1 MTFRQRLDRIMAAQ
15 DRNILSITDNYE
27 RDMLRVVSNANARA
41 IYYLSNQLQTDRDGK
56 VLSTAANRTVLRKL
70 NRLFLDWMNE
80 SGFEIANARLIA
92 QFGGYEPPS
101 FVQVLDLI
109 NENIKNKLTF
119 PKWMKADIQAFQG
132 IKIATVD
139 VLEGAV
145 SIAAENA
152 MRQALFAVG
161 GLRFEDLTDL
171 MGRSLDKTVAETRT
185 LASTAVST
193 YYRTIHARGFERIQQ
208 ENPELQLRYSYEGP
222 IDKLTRPWCAK
233 IARKSRSGRTYTRS
247 EIDAFADDPER
258 GKSQPP
264 QPFYTGGGY
273 NCRHQWI
280 LFIPEDRNAVKG
292 RRKLPK
298 P

>member
-1 MTFRQRLDRIMAAQ
+1 MTFRQRLDRIIAAQ
-15 DRNILSITDNYE
+15 DRNILSLTDAYE
-27 RDMLRVVSNANARA
+27 RDVLRVVASASVRA
-41 IYYLSNQLQTDRDGK
+41 VEYLLNRLERDSTGAI
-56 VLSTAANRTVLRKL
+56 LSTAANRAVLRKL
-70 NRLFLDWMNE
+70 NSLFLEWMND
-80 SGFEIANARLIA
+80 SGFEVANARLVA
-92 QFGGYEPPS
+92 ELGTEGAS
-101 FVQVLDLI
+101 FADVLRLI
-109 NENIKNKLTF
+109 NENRKTPISF

-161 GLRFEDLTDL
+161 GLRFPDLIDL
-171 MGRSLDKTVAETRT
+171 LERTFDKSVAETRT
-185 LASTAVST
+185 VASTAVST

-208 ENPELQLRYSYEGP
+208 ESPELQLRYSYEGP
-222 IDKLTRPWCAK
+222 VDKLTRPWCAK
-233 IARKSRSGRTYTRS
+233 VARQSRSGKTWTRQQ
-247 EIDAFADDPER
+247 IDALVNDPER

-280 LFIPEDRNAVKG
+280 LFIPEDRNAPKG
-292 RRKLPK
+292 RRKLTRP
-298 P
+298 

>member
-1 MTFRQRLDRIMAAQ
+1 MTFRQRLDRIITAQ
-15 DRNILSITDNYE
+15 DRNILSLTDAYE
-27 RDMLRVVSNANARA
+27 RDVLRVVANASARA
-41 IYYLSNQLQTDRDGK
+41 VEYLWNRLERDSAGT
-56 VLSTAANRTVLRKL
+56 VLPTAANRAALRKL
-70 NRLFLDWMNE
+70 NSLFLEWMND
-80 SGFEIANARLIA
+80 SGFEVANARLVA
-92 QFGGYEPPS
+92 ELGTEGAS
-101 FVQVLDLI
+101 FADVLRLI
-109 NENIKNKLTF
+109 NENRKTPIPF
-119 PKWMKADIQAFQG
+119 PKWMRTDIQAFQG

-161 GLRFEDLTDL
+161 GLQFKDLVDL
-171 MGRSLDKTVAETRT
+171 LERTFDKSVAETRT

-222 IDKLTRPWCAK
+222 VDKLTRPWCAK
-233 IARKSRSGRTYTRS
+233 VARQSRSGKTWTRQQ
-247 EIDAFADDPER
+247 IDALVNDPER
-258 GKSQPP
+258 GKGQPP

-280 LFIPEDRNAVKG
+280 LFIPEDRNAAKG
-292 RRKLPK
+292 RRKLTRP
-298 P
+298 